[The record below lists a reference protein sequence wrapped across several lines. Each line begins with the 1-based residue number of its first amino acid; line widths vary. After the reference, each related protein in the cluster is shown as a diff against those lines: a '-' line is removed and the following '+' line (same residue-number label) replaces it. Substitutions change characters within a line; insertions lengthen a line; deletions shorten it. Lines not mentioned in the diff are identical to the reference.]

1 MEHLPMHL
9 SASKIMT
16 CVCVLCRIC
25 KRFGF
30 TCIAYGLFLDWFFL
44 CFAYPMDDTTHYS
57 LSAIGQIKAFRVF
70 AQNDDPIE
78 PIFICVKCTFLFAD
92 QIGFWIHW
100 HVYSMHRWHGKH
112 AISIKTCWNACLFIL
127 MLNVHVNLFT

>member
-9 SASKIMT
+9 SVSKIMT
-16 CVCVLCRIC
+16 CICVLCRIC

-30 TCIAYGLFLDWFFL
+30 TCIVYYFWIGFFSRVSWSNGW
-44 CFAYPMDDTTHYS
+44 YYTI
-57 LSAIGQIKAFRVF
+57 LSIINWSNKSFSSFCLKRWSDRTDFHLNKVH
-70 AQNDDPIE
+70 
-78 PIFICVKCTFLFAD
+78 FLFTE

-112 AISIKTCWNACLFIL
+112 ANSIKTCWNACLFIL